1 MNKTTFKQRLAD
13 HLLITVGCAIY
24 AAGIA
29 PFLDA
34 NGLTPAG
41 VSGLAIVI
49 NHLLG
54 EWFGITSLATGTI
67 ILFVNVPL
75 MLLGIWKFGIKF
87 LYTTIYAI
95 FVSSLF
101 MNLLEPLGSFTDDLV
116 LASLLGGAFMSLGMG
131 LVLKTGATTGGS
143 DIIARLLRLRY
154 KHIKIGEIFWGL
166 DAVVVVLS
174 CIVFSNYEVALYA
187 LLTLT
192 VQTFVLDTV
201 LYGTASAKL
210 VYIIS
215 EKEELI
221 ARRILNELEAGITY
235 FDGKGGYT
243 NNSKRVIMCAVK
255 KQLLPKL
262 REIVRD
268 ADPYAFMIVTKA
280 TEIFGEGFKD
290 HKTEDI

>member
-1 MNKTTFKQRLAD
+1 MNKTTFKQRLTD
-13 HLLITVGCAIY
+13 ILLITVGCGIY
-24 AAGIA
+24 AVGIA

-34 NGLTPAG
+34 NSLTPAG

-54 EWFGITSLATGTI
+54 EWFGITGLATGTI
-67 ILFVNVPL
+67 ILFANVPL

-95 FVSSLF
+95 IVSSLF
-101 MNLLEPLGSFTDDLV
+101 MNLLEPLGAFTDDLV
-116 LASLLGGAFMSLGMG
+116 LSSLLGGALMSLGMG

-143 DIIARLLRLRY
+143 DIIARLLRLKF
-154 KHIKIGEIFWGL
+154 KHIKIGEIFWAL
-166 DAVVVVLS
+166 DAVVVALS
-174 CIVFSNYEVALYA
+174 CIVFRNYEVALYA
-187 LLTLT
+187 ALTLT
-192 VQTFVLDTV
+192 VQTFVLDAV

-215 EKEELI
+215 ENEEKI
-221 ARRILNELEAGITY
+221 ANRILTELEAGITY
-235 FDGKGGYT
+235 FDGKGAYT
-243 NNSKRVIMCAVK
+243 NTQKRVIMCAVK
-255 KQLLPKL
+255 KQMLPKI

-268 ADPYAFMIVTKA
+268 SDPYAFMIVTKA

-290 HKTEDI
+290 HKSEDI